1 MAQRLYFVAHG
12 GVVQGAPCTM
22 PPPSLGAAD
31 TWFPYG
37 SQDRPRRG
45 RVHRSDARER
55 VEGEAQGED
64 EALARFFKHVD
75 NGPSHATVVRLTKE
89 HRDLVEGEAD
99 FSVRH

>member
-12 GVVQGAPCTM
+12 GVVQGV
-22 PPPSLGAAD
+22 G
-31 TWFPYG
+31 F
-37 SQDRPRRG
+37 
-45 RVHRSDARER
+45 RVFTRQKARECGITGWCR
-55 VEGEAQGED
+55 NTTDNKVEGEAQGED